1 MVTEF
6 LVSVSCVA
14 IVECFRE
21 GFVSSMLSLWSQV
34 LPGSRIHLLSV
45 SILIS
50 IFSGNLELNFV
61 DVSGSKDVCDG
72 VRRLLVL
79 LLLLKKKKLLL
90 SQFLLSLLLQKKLP
104 PFFLLPLLLQKKLSP
119 LFLLSLLLQKKLS
132 PLFLLSL
139 LLLKK
144 LLLSEFLLDSKL
156 LLFSS

>member
-79 LLLLKKKKLLL
+79 LLLLKKKKLL
-90 SQFLLSLLLQKKLP
+90 QKKLP
-104 PFFLLPLLLQKKLSP
+104 PFFLLPLLLQKKLST
-119 LFLLSLLLQKKLS
+119 LFL
-132 PLFLLSL
+132 
-139 LLLKK
+139 
-144 LLLSEFLLDSKL
+144 
-156 LLFSS
+156 

>member
-72 VRRLLVL
+72 IRLLLVL
-79 LLLLKKKKLLL
+79 LLKKKLLL

-104 PFFLLPLLLQKKLSP
+104 PLFLLSLLLQKKLPP

-132 PLFLLSL
+132 PLFLL
-139 LLLKK
+139 
-144 LLLSEFLLDSKL
+144 
-156 LLFSS
+156 